1 MSGVELRITGSDEL
15 AKKLRKFKKM
25 GEAKNVVAKNTAEM
39 QEKAKNF
46 APVDTGY
53 LRRQIKMAIKAS
65 GHVGEVT
72 SGAEYAIY
80 QELGTRYQSGTP
92 HMRPAFNEQSPKFIK
107 DLKDLVGECSK

>member
-39 QEKAKNF
+39 QEKAKKF
-46 APVDTGY
+46 APVDTGH
-53 LRRQIKMAIKAS
+53 LRRSIKMEIKAS

-80 QELGTRYQSGTP
+80 QEYGTRYQNGTP
-92 HMRPAFNEQSPKFIK
+92 HMRPAFNEQNPKFIK
-107 DLKDLVGECSK
+107 DLKNLVGECSK